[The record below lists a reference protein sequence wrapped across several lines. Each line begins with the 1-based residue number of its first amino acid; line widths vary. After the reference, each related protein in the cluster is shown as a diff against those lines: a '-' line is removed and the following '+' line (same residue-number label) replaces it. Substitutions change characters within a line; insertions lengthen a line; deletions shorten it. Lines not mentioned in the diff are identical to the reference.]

1 MPILTLHRRQMFKLS
16 IPYWVFINEQPI
28 GIMQGKE
35 VSIELPSAQFDL
47 SIKILFRLF
56 KWQFSIGGKRKVCL
70 SEGEHLHLMIIDKER
85 WWNILFDIDLV
96 LWLAKIF
103 FELPHPWNIVYEVVS
118 NGFFALWLARIWF
131 IRDRYFQ
138 IIEIGRASCRERV

>member
-16 IPYWVFINEQPI
+16 IPYWVFINEHPI

-35 VSIELPSAQFDL
+35 VSIELPPSQFDL

-56 KWQFSIGGKRKVCL
+56 KWQFSIRGKRKVCL
-70 SEGEHLHLMIIDKER
+70 SEGEHLHLRITDKER
-85 WWNILFDIDLV
+85 WWNILFDIDLI
-96 LWLAKIF
+96 LWLAKMF
-103 FELPHPWNIVYEVVS
+103 FELPHPWNIVYEIVS

-131 IRDRYFQ
+131 IRDRYFKIVKQ
-138 IIEIGRASCRERV
+138 SLKPNV